1 VSLVDSSVAAQGP
14 RPSAPAAMASGA
26 WSAAV
31 APASAHR
38 HARTPTAWPSRRE
51 APQLRPAAAQSA
63 LRRGALARCATRACA
78 GAALPRAD
86 LVLEAAGGVPVHV
99 FGVLHGQAQVGAQ
112 QPPVYTPLLFL
123 ACLGGARLAVCAA
136 RSRMSERRWN
146 G

>member
-112 QPPVYTPLLFL
+112 QPPVLHSIVVLGLFKGR
-123 ACLGGARLAVCAA
+123 AAAVL
-136 RSRMSERRWN
+136 RVLHEVMHE
-146 G
+146 

>member
-1 VSLVDSSVAAQGP
+1 
-14 RPSAPAAMASGA
+14 MASGA

-112 QPPVYTPLLFL
+112 QPPVLHSIVVLGLFKGR
-123 ACLGGARLAVCAA
+123 AAAVL
-136 RSRMSERRWN
+136 RVLHEVMHE
-146 G
+146 

>member
-14 RPSAPAAMASGA
+14 RPSAPAAMAAGA

-112 QPPVYTPLLFL
+112 QPPVLHSIVVLGLFKGR
-123 ACLGGARLAVCAA
+123 AAAVL
-136 RSRMSERRWN
+136 RVLHEVMHE
-146 G
+146 